1 MKNLLPIPLRRRAR
15 QAGFTMMEAMA
26 VATILGMLTVVAF
39 PLVRSAVREQKEMQ
53 LRLALN
59 KLRSAIDE
67 YKRYCDA
74 GLLGE
79 IELGSRCYPV
89 ELETLLEPYQ
99 LVGQLPDSKVRFLHR
114 IPEDPMTRDIEWGLR
129 SYEDDP
135 DSDYWGG
142 EDVYDVYSLSDRT
155 GLNGIPYRDW

>member
-1 MKNLLPIPLRRRAR
+1 ME
-15 QAGFTMMEAMA
+15 MM
-26 VATILGMLTVVAF
+26 VVAAVLVLLAMVSF
-39 PLVRSAVREQKEMQ
+39 PLVRNVVRDQKEME

-59 KLRSAIDE
+59 KLRHGVDE

-79 IELGSRCYPV
+79 LEIGSRCYPV
-89 ELETLLEPYQ
+89 DLEILLEPVQ
-99 LVGQLPDSKVRFLHR
+99 LVGQPPENEVRFLNR
-114 IPEDPMTRDIEWGLR
+114 IPVDPMTKEADWGLR

-142 EDVYDVYSLSDRT
+142 EDVYDVHSLSDRT